1 MVKRE
6 ADDASVIAAEDTC
19 SAGLRDQLASHRLVL
34 PGDRFRDAALAAP
47 ARSRSTPTVGV
58 LRKLGRPMAL
68 ALLDLH
74 RTQPRRRG
82 RAPFTVDQGAVLSHE
97 PMFACDRDGT
107 PETEVGRPRVDLGSQ
122 SLKGPCVTVTP
133 AHPAPA

>member
-97 PMFACDRDGT
+97 PATRDQ
-107 PETEVGRPRVDLGSQ
+107 ERRDALRHLQ
-122 SLKGPCVTVTP
+122 SICADGATAAQKQQ
-133 AHPAPA
+133 